1 MWKNTLF
8 AAGLLA
14 LQTVTGCGS
23 TEATFCDKLI
33 TCEGGNDKDKSACV
47 DAYMG
52 QQHEANAYSCSQ
64 AWQTYITCANSLGVC
79 QNSRLNVSG
88 CSNEAKAKDD
98 CIKAASNFF

>member
-33 TCEGGNDKDKSACV
+33 TCEGGIDSD
-47 DAYMG
+47 
-52 QQHEANAYSCSQ
+52 
-64 AWQTYITCANSLGVC
+64 
-79 QNSRLNVSG
+79 
-88 CSNEAKAKDD
+88 
-98 CIKAASNFF
+98 